1 MGRARLVSSGRGVV
15 VLTVGLLALPSTALG
30 ATIEVNT
37 GIDAVADDGH
47 CSLREAVTSA
57 NLHAAPFSGAGE
69 CASGTG
75 QDVVVLPAGRFAL
88 SIPGRGDDNNDSGD
102 LDISAVG
109 LSVRGAGAGVTT
121 IDANHVDRVIDVL
134 AGAAVTVEGVTIT
147 GGVTRDGTS
156 GMDMSGGFDVTAGD
170 GGAGEAGGGIRNLGA
185 LTIQDSVVSGNTTG
199 SGGRGGNARGGDG
212 ISQPSAPGG
221 DAGFGRGGAGGSGGD
236 GGGIYDVGAGSV
248 LTLRR
253 SVVTGNVAGAGGPG
267 GVGTGGQGGASGA
280 SSGGDAG
287 FGLGGAGGRG
297 GAGGGVAE
305 AAGAKLSIDQSSV
318 LANTAGAG
326 GTGGFGQGGLG
337 GPSGGSPGTGGPAS
351 DGNGGAGGSGG
362 AGGGIAATDAPSVT
376 NSLLQGNLAGRGG
389 GGGAGIGGN
398 GGAVVGTSGNGGG
411 GGLGTGGS
419 GGVGGAGGAS
429 ANELSMTT
437 LAATNDT
444 VTGNSGGTGG
454 HGGAGTGGTGGVAPG
469 QGGSGGSGIGGRGGN
484 GGTGG
489 GFTSVGTSILL
500 NATIALNLG
509 GGAGAAG
516 PVTAGDGGSGA
527 TAGMPGNAIQG
538 NQGAPGAGG
547 AASTNAGG
555 ATIIQNTIVASNSLP
570 SCTGPI
576 NDGGHD
582 IAIPDSACPGSAV
595 DPRLQPLSDN
605 GGPTKTMA
613 LAAGSPAI
621 DAVPATGAA
630 CPTTDQRG
638 VSRPQGAACDIGAFE
653 LNAPTRVTPPPG
665 APITPP
671 RAILARLSRM
681 TLSPKAFRA
690 APAGPT
696 ALAATARF
704 GTRVSYTLN
713 EDAKVRFRVARALP
727 GRRVRGGGCVALS
740 AHNRSARKC
749 TRLVLVRG
757 AFVRSGR
764 AGVNKLRFTGRIR
777 GHRLHPGSYR
787 LQGTPSAAGQPG
799 PRSATAFTIIR

>member
-1 MGRARLVSSGRGVV
+1 ML
-15 VLTVGLLALPSTALG
+15 VLTVGLLALPSAALG

-37 GIDAVADDGH
+37 GIDAVANDGH

-75 QDVVVLPAGRFAL
+75 GDVVVLPAGRFVL

-109 LSVRGAGAGVTT
+109 LTLRGAGAGLTT
-121 IDANHVDRVIDVL
+121 VDASHVDRVIDVL
-134 AGAAVTVEGVTIT
+134 AGAAVTIEGVTIT
-147 GGVTRDGTS
+147 GGATQDGTS

-170 GGAGEAGGGIRNLGA
+170 GGAGEAGGGVRNLGA
-185 LTIQDSVVSGNTTG
+185 LTIQDSVVTGNAAG

-253 SVVTGNVAGAGGPG
+253 SVVMGNFAGSGGAG
-267 GVGTGGQGGASGA
+267 GVGTGGQGGASGG

-287 FGLGGAGGRG
+287 FGSGGAGGRG

-318 LANTAGAG
+318 IANIAGAG
-326 GTGGFGQGGLG
+326 GTGGTGQGGLG

-351 DGNGGAGGSGG
+351 EGTGGAGGLGG
-362 AGGGIAATDAPSVT
+362 AGGGIAATGAPSVA

-389 GGGAGIGGN
+389 DGGAGFGGN
-398 GGAVVGTSGNGGG
+398 GGAVAGTSGNGGG
-411 GGLGTGGS
+411 GGFGTGGS

-429 ANELSMTT
+429 ANELSIAK
-437 LAATNDT
+437 LSATNDT

-454 HGGAGTGGTGGVAPG
+454 HGGASAGGTGGVAPG
-469 QGGSGGSGIGGRGGN
+469 QGGAGGSAVGGRGGN

-489 GFTSVGTSILL
+489 GFSTVGTSTLL
-500 NATIALNLG
+500 NATIVLNLG

-516 PVTAGDGGSGA
+516 PVTAGHGGSGA
-527 TAGMPGNAIQG
+527 TAGMPGNAIEG
-538 NQGAPGAGG
+538 NQGTPGAGG
-547 AASTNAGG
+547 AASTNTGG
-555 ATIIQNTIVASNSLP
+555 TTVIQNSIVASNSLP
-570 SCTGPI
+570 SCAGPI
-576 NDGGHD
+576 TDGGHV

-595 DPRLQPLSDN
+595 DPLLEPLSDN

-621 DAVPATGAA
+621 NAVPATGAG
-630 CPTTDQRG
+630 CPATDQRG
-638 VSRPQGAACDIGAFE
+638 VPRPQGVACDIGAFE
-653 LNAPTRVTPPPG
+653 LKAPAPVTPTPPGETTPPPG
-665 APITPP
+665 VPAAPP
-671 RAILARLSRM
+671 RARLARLTRM
-681 TLSPKAFRA
+681 TLSPRVFRA
-690 APAGPT
+690 ARTGPS
-696 ALAATARF
+696 ALAAQARF
-704 GTRVSYTLN
+704 GTRIGYTLN
-713 EDAKVRFRVARALP
+713 ENANVRFRVARAMP
-727 GRRVRGGGCVALS
+727 GRRVRGGRCEAPS
-740 AHNRSARKC
+740 DRSRTARKC
-749 TRLVLVRG
+749 TRLLLLRG
-757 AFVRSGR
+757 AFTKSGRSG
-764 AGVNKLRFTGRIR
+764 ANKLRFTGRIR
-777 GHRLHPGSYR
+777 GHRLHPGSYW
-787 LQGTPSAAGQPG
+787 LQATPSASRRPG
-799 PRSATAFTIIR
+799 PTDAAAFTIVR